1 MNKKR
6 FYEANQ
12 LVQMEKGDWLSRS
25 PAAGSSQ
32 HHSLPANPFDRK
44 EDRAGSQASTMKEEL
59 MDTTPKMHPYALST
73 GEGWTYHHVSID
85 FTIKAG
91 ELGPGRHLAVM
102 ECITRRGEEP
112 PDHTHP
118 TEDEIFYVLQGTL
131 TFRCGEETFE
141 LDSGGFMFLPRG
153 IQHGYT
159 IRSKGDVRLLVMTT
173 PAQEEAIGGWDG
185 FVADIEAA
193 GELRT
198 TPPRAE

>member
-1 MNKKR
+1 M
-6 FYEANQ
+6 FSTFS
-12 LVQMEKGDWLSRS
+12 LS
-25 PAAGSSQ
+25 
-32 HHSLPANPFDRK
+32 K
-44 EDRAGSQASTMKEEL
+44 W
-59 MDTTPKMHPYALST
+59 Y
-73 GEGWTYHHVSID
+73 W
-85 FTIKAG
+85 
-91 ELGPGRHLAVM
+91 
-102 ECITRRGEEP
+102 
-112 PDHTHP
+112 
-118 TEDEIFYVLQGTL
+118 GTL